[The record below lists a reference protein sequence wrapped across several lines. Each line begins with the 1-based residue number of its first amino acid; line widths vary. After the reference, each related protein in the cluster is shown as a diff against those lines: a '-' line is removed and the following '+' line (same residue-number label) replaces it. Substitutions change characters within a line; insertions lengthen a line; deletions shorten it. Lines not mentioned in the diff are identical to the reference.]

1 MTLPASDDEILLLH
15 NPRCSKSRA
24 TEALLQERGLTFTVR
39 AYLDDPLDRD
49 ELSELQARLGRPAR
63 EWVRS
68 GQDEYRQ
75 ADLDA
80 NSADGE
86 ILDAMAGA
94 PILMERPIVVRG
106 KEARV
111 GRPPHNVLELF
122 D

>member
-63 EWVRS
+63 ETNTARPTSTPTRPTARS
-68 GQDEYRQ
+68 STRW
-75 ADLDA
+75 
-80 NSADGE
+80 
-86 ILDAMAGA
+86 
-94 PILMERPIVVRG
+94 P
-106 KEARV
+106 AR
-111 GRPPHNVLELF
+111 RS
-122 D
+122 